1 VSTISLYNR
10 VKLIKQKIR
19 HQLELERVLRASVPK
34 AFIGIGSNLGNRQEH
49 CNNAVRLL
57 EEGGISV
64 LKRSTMIETEPWGVT
79 EQPAFI
85 NMVIEIATDL
95 NPDELLD
102 LLKKT
107 ERAAGRT
114 GTFRWGPRIMDLDI
128 LFYEDFVI
136 KTPVLEIPHPRIGE
150 REFVLRSLAEIA
162 PDTVHP
168 VLKKS
173 VRTLLREL
181 TG

>member
-57 EEGGISV
+57 EESGISV

-95 NPDELLD
+95 NPYELLD

-114 GTFRWGPRIMDLDI
+114 GTFRWGPRVMDLDI

-136 KTPVLEIPHPRIGE
+136 KTPVLEIPHPRISE

-162 PDTVHP
+162 PDAVHP
-168 VLKKS
+168 VLEKS
-173 VRTLLREL
+173 VRTLLKEL